1 MAGDTDNTSVW
12 SEADVYIGS
21 LTATNPTG
29 NAAFTLTDGTVTT
42 TEWDLVGL
50 LDGSAGFGEQQSL
63 DSTDHSAWGV
73 GVIAT
78 TRRNFK
84 LTRTFTALE
93 DNETVM
99 GLIYDASGVTF
110 TDEDYTG
117 TLKVRDSAEKFKIAF
132 ELRDGVKVRRMI
144 SANYA
149 QIEEVG
155 EVTESEEGIQSRPVT
170 VGIYPNG
177 DGELWVTFK
186 GDAAA

>member
-12 SEADVYIGS
+12 SEADVYIGA
-21 LTATNPTG
+21 LDAPNPTG
-29 NAAFTLTDGTVTT
+29 NAAFSLVDGD
-42 TEWDLVGL
+42 WDLVGL
-50 LDGSAGFGEQQSL
+50 LDGSAGFGEQQSI
-63 DSTDHSAWGV
+63 DSTDHNAWGY

-117 TLKVRDSAEKFKIAF
+117 TLKVRDNALKFKIAF

-144 SANYA
+144 SANYG
-149 QIEEVG
+149 QIEEIG
-155 EVTESEEGIQSRPVT
+155 EVSESEDGIQSRPIT
-170 VGIYPNG
+170 VAIYPNG
-177 DGELWVTFK
+177 SQELWVTFK
-186 GDAAA
+186 GDAA